1 MLRTPLY
8 ESHVAAGARMI
19 PFAGWEMPVQ
29 YAGIIEEHL
38 HTRSRASVFD
48 TSHMGEFRLTGA
60 SAFADIDRLFTGR
73 LDNLAEGRGRYGFL
87 MNREGG
93 IIDDIMVFRVGPA
106 EMFLVVN
113 AATTAK
119 DRQWITS
126 NLSATTTFADESPA
140 TAMIALQG
148 PLAPEVLKAHAP
160 AAAAIKRFALC
171 RVSIAGVPCVVSR
184 TGYTGEEGFEIFSP
198 WAEAPRIWDLL
209 LQRPDVRPAGLGA
222 RDSLRLEKG
231 YSLYGNDI
239 DDRRS
244 PAEADLMR
252 FVYMDKEFVG
262 KAALASRGA
271 PRELLIGLVCE
282 GRRSPRAHFEVHSG
296 GRKVGSVTSGGFSP
310 VLKQGIG
317 LAYVEAGLAHE
328 GREVVVTDGKVEI
341 AARLKK
347 PPLA

>member
-1 MLRTPLY
+1 
-8 ESHVAAGARMI
+8 MI

-38 HTRSRASVFD
+38 HTRSRASLFD
-48 TSHMGEFRLTGA
+48 TSHMGEFRLTGP

-87 MNREGG
+87 LNPDGG
-93 IIDDIMVFRVGPA
+93 IIDDIMVFRAGAA

-119 DRQWITS
+119 DRQWITG
-126 NLSATTTFADESPA
+126 NLSAATTFADESLA

-148 PLAPEVLKAHAP
+148 PLAPEVLKAHA
-160 AAAAIKRFALC
+160 AAAAALRRFAMA
-171 RVSIAGVPCVVSR
+171 RASIAGVACVVSR

-209 LQRPDVRPAGLGA
+209 LGSPDVRPAGLGA
-222 RDSLRLEKG
+222 RDTLRLEKG
-231 YSLYGNDI
+231 YSLYGSDI

-252 FVYMDKEFVG
+252 FVHMDKEFVG
-262 KAALASRGA
+262 KAALVSRGT

-282 GRRSPRAHFEVHSG
+282 GRRSPRARFEVRSG
-296 GRKVGSVTSGGFSP
+296 GRKVGGVTSGGFSP

-317 LAYVEAGLAHE
+317 LAYVEAGLAQE